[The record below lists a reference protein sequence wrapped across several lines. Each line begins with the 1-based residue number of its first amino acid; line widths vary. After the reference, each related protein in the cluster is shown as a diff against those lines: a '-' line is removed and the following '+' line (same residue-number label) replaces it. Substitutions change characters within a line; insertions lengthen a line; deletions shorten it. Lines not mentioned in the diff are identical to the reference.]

1 MKVLVVG
8 AGAAGLFAAYS
19 AATHTEAKVTVAE
32 KNEKAGKKIYITGK
46 GRCNLTNL
54 CTPREFL
61 DNVVRNPKFLYSAI
75 YGFTP
80 EDTVDFFEKNGL
92 KLKTERGNRVFPVS
106 DKASDVTKTLRAAAE
121 KALKHDYPETG
132 RIAFTDSIEFEP
144 AQATFLKVKIKNGG
158 TLRNG
163 INFEKNNG
171 PEVIPAELWIDEI
184 EAY

>member
-75 YGFTP
+75 YGYTP

-92 KLKTERGNRVFPVS
+92 
-106 DKASDVTKTLRAAAE
+106 
-121 KALKHDYPETG
+121 
-132 RIAFTDSIEFEP
+132 
-144 AQATFLKVKIKNGG
+144 
-158 TLRNG
+158 
-163 INFEKNNG
+163 
-171 PEVIPAELWIDEI
+171 
-184 EAY
+184 

>member
-32 KNEKAGKKIYITGK
+32 KNEKSGKKIYITGK

-121 KALKHDYPETG
+121 KAG
-132 RIAFTDSIEFEP
+132 AEFRFNMSVEKLT
-144 AQATFLKVKIKNGG
+144 QKTENLRSDVKRKRGKFRLRDTCLRRNELSVNGQRRKRLPSRRVCR
-158 TLRNG
+158 T
-163 INFEKNNG
+163 
-171 PEVIPAELWIDEI
+171 
-184 EAY
+184 